1 MPSRLRFGNV
11 EIDLEA
17 FELRRGGALVAVE
30 PQVFELISYLARN
43 PGRLITKDDLIKAV
57 WHGRIV
63 SDATLASRIKS
74 ARRAIG
80 DDGGRQEWIKT
91 VHGRGVRFVGEV
103 ADQAAASDLPAYDV
117 SGRPAIVIL
126 PFETLGVRNDR
137 SASDESFFADGVA
150 EEITAALSRMR
161 SLVVIARSSTQR
173 YRGRPVDLAQVARE
187 LGVRY
192 VVLGSVRRA
201 DGDVRITAR
210 LVEAATGTQIWASH
224 YDGKLEDVFA
234 LEDRITGQVVAAI
247 APTIR
252 SVEIERARRKRP
264 DSMEAYDYIMRALPQ
279 VWALTREGG
288 IEALRLTQ
296 RAIALEPSYALAHAL
311 GAWCHFWQF
320 VNGWP
325 ADLEASRDEG
335 LRLARAALRLDNE
348 DPDVLAMVGAV
359 EATLGRNLDY
369 AAALI
374 DKALTIDPNSAWA
387 WIRGGYCH
395 VYRGH
400 DALALQYFERA
411 EKLSPFDPLNFNRHV
426 GVALAHFIAGRYELA
441 VEAAARALLERPHL
455 TWGHRVIAAAYGQ
468 LGWRAE
474 GAAAVG
480 QIRHYSPGATIASVL
495 QVMALEPEALRQR
508 FAEGLRRAGLPDGE
522 QTADARPSVA
532 VLPFLAISEEGD
544 EGNLADGL
552 TEDIITDLSRV
563 SGLFV
568 VARNAMS
575 VYRGKAV
582 RVQQAARELGVRYV
596 LEGSVRAAGGSV
608 RITVQLIDGKTEG
621 HVWAERYDRAL
632 TDILALQDEIARNVA
647 AALKVRLLPEELAAI
662 ARRPTANPEAYQYYL
677 LGRSFFL
684 RSGWGQ
690 RAMKVARRMF
700 VKAAAVD
707 PRYARAYAAI
717 ANCDSYLLCMGDP
730 STSFETILAQCALAL
745 ELEPDL
751 ADAHAAKGLALFTAG
766 RATEAAA
773 ALDRAMILAPDSFE
787 AHFFAGRCQRAQG
800 DHGRAAVLL
809 ERAAALQ
816 PDDFRAL
823 GLAAQCHRS
832 LGRDEEARSAAR
844 RCLERIEGELAVHTD
859 DAKALAFGASI
870 LIDLGQTERALDWAE
885 RAAMLAPDDLI
896 TSYQLACAWV
906 ALGRPD
912 AALALLERIAAV
924 PADARQ
930 LHLDWMTHD
939 KALDPLRNHPRY
951 QALVRQLGG
960 DTLLPPIQAPLP
972 SLRGKDAEP

>member
-1 MPSRLRFGNV
+1 MPSRLRFGDV

-17 FELRRGGALVAVE
+17 FELRRGGALTPVE
-30 PQVFELISYLARN
+30 PQVFELVCYLARN
-43 PGRLITKDDLIKAV
+43 PGRLITKDELIETV
-57 WHGRIV
+57 WNGRIV
-63 SDATLASRIKS
+63 SDAAIASRIKS
-74 ARRAIG
+74 ARRAVG
-80 DDGGRQEWIKT
+80 DDGEQQKWIRT

-103 ADQAAASDLPAYDV
+103 AHDAAAGAPDLAASDSA
-117 SGRPAIVIL
+117 GRPAIAIL
-126 PFETLGVRNDR
+126 PFETIGGSN
-137 SASDESFFADGVA
+137 DESFFADGVA

-161 SLVVIARSSTQR
+161 SLIVIARSSTQR
-173 YRGRPVDLAQVARE
+173 YRGQPVDLAQVARE
-187 LGVRY
+187 LCVRY

-201 DGDVRITAR
+201 TGAVRINAR
-210 LVEAATGTQIWASH
+210 LVEAATAKQIWASH

-234 LEDRITGQVVAAI
+234 LEDRITAQVIAAV

-279 VWALTREGG
+279 VWALTRDGG
-288 IEALRLTQ
+288 IEALALTQ
-296 RAIALEPSYALAHAL
+296 RAIALEPNYALAHAL

-325 ADLEASRDEG
+325 ADLEATRTEG

-348 DPDVLAMVGAV
+348 DPDVLAMVGAA

-441 VEAAARALLERPHL
+441 VQAAAKALLERPHL

-474 GAAAVG
+474 GGAAVEKV
-480 QIRHYSPGATIASVL
+480 RHYSPGATVASVM
-495 QVMALEPEALRQR
+495 QVMALEPEELRSR
-508 FAEGLRRAGLPDGE
+508 FAEGLRRAGLPDGDMMV
-522 QTADARPSVA
+522 DARPSVA

-568 VARNAMS
+568 MARNTVS

-582 RVQQAARELGVRYV
+582 RVQQAAQELGVRYV
-596 LEGSVRAAGGSV
+596 LEGSVQAAGGSV

-621 HVWAERYDRAL
+621 HVWTERYDRAL
-632 TDILALQDEIARNVA
+632 TDILALQDEIARSVA
-647 AALKVRLLPEELAAI
+647 EALKVRLLPEELAAI

-700 VKAAAVD
+700 EKAVAVD

-766 RATEAAA
+766 RAVEAEA
-773 ALDRAMILAPDSFE
+773 ALDRAMTLAPSSFE
-787 AHFFAGRCQRAQG
+787 AYFFAGRCQRARG
-800 DHGRAAVLL
+800 DHARAAILF
-809 ERAAALQ
+809 ERAAELQ

-823 GLAAQCHRS
+823 GLAAQCYRS
-832 LGRDEEARSAAR
+832 LGRDEQARADAR
-844 RCLERIEGELAVHTD
+844 RCLERIEGELALHAD
-859 DAKALAFGASI
+859 DAKALAFGAAV
-870 LIDLGQTERALDWAE
+870 LADLGQADRALQWAV
-885 RAAMLAPDDLI
+885 RAEALDPDDLI
-896 TSYQLACAWV
+896 TSYQLACVWV

-912 AALALLERIAAV
+912 AALARLERLADV

-930 LHLDWMTHD
+930 LHLDWMKHD
-939 KALDPLRNHPRY
+939 KALDLLRNHPRY
-951 QALVRQLGG
+951 QTLLRHLSG
-960 DTLLPPIQAPLP
+960 DTAKSAPP
-972 SLRGKDAEP
+972 

>member
-1 MPSRLRFGNV
+1 M
-11 EIDLEA
+11 
-17 FELRRGGALVAVE
+17 
-30 PQVFELISYLARN
+30 
-43 PGRLITKDDLIKAV
+43 
-57 WHGRIV
+57 
-63 SDATLASRIKS
+63 
-74 ARRAIG
+74 
-80 DDGGRQEWIKT
+80 
-91 VHGRGVRFVGEV
+91 
-103 ADQAAASDLPAYDV
+103 
-117 SGRPAIVIL
+117 
-126 PFETLGVRNDR
+126 
-137 SASDESFFADGVA
+137 A

-161 SLVVIARSSTQR
+161 SLIVIARSSTQR
-173 YRGRPVDLAQVARE
+173 YRGQPVDLAQVARE

-201 DGDVRITAR
+201 AGAVRINAR

-234 LEDRITGQVVAAI
+234 LEDRITAQVIAAV

-288 IEALRLTQ
+288 IEALRLTE
-296 RAIALEPSYALAHAL
+296 RAIALEPNYALAHAL
-311 GAWCHFWQF
+311 GAWCQFWQF

-325 ADLEASRDEG
+325 ADLEASRAEG

-348 DPDVLAMVGAV
+348 DPDVLAMVGAA
-359 EATLGRNLDY
+359 EATLGRNIDY

-441 VEAAARALLERPHL
+441 VEAAAKALLERPHL

-474 GAAAVG
+474 GAAAVAKV
-480 QIRHYSPGATIASVL
+480 RHYSPGATVASVL

-532 VLPFLAISEEGD
+532 VLPFLAISDEGE

-568 VARNAMS
+568 VARNAVA
-575 VYRGKAV
+575 VYRGKPV
-582 RVQQAARELGVRYV
+582 RVQQAAQELGVRYV

-608 RITVQLIDGKTEG
+608 RITVQLIDGKTDG

-632 TDILALQDEIARNVA
+632 TDILALQDEIARSVA
-647 AALKVRLLPEELAAI
+647 EALKVRLLPEELAAI

-690 RAMKVARRMF
+690 RAMKVARQMF
-700 VKAAAVD
+700 VKAIAVD

-730 STSFETILAQCALAL
+730 ATSFETILAQCALAL

-766 RATEAAA
+766 HADEAEAE
-773 ALDRAMILAPDSFE
+773 LDRAMTLAPNSFE
-787 AHFFAGRCQRAQG
+787 AYFFAGRCQRARG
-800 DHGRAAVLL
+800 DHARAAILF
-809 ERAAALQ
+809 ERAGELQ

-823 GLAAQCHRS
+823 GLAAQSYRS
-832 LGRDEEARSAAR
+832 LGRARAGAR
-844 RCLERIEGELAVHTD
+844 RRRAAAWSASRASSPIHAD
-859 DAKALAFGASI
+859 DAKALAFGAAI
-870 LIDLGQTERALDWAE
+870 LVDLGEAERALDWAE
-885 RAAMLAPDDLI
+885 RAARIDPADLI
-896 TSYQLACAWV
+896 TNYNLACAWI
-906 ALGRPD
+906 ALGRQDEALTRLEKFFAVPPD
-912 AALALLERIAAV
+912 AR
-924 PADARQ
+924 R
-930 LHLDWMTHD
+930 LHLDWMKHD
-939 KALDPLRNHPRY
+939 KALDPLRAHPRY
-951 QALVRQLGG
+951 LALVRYLEG
-960 DTLLPPIQAPLP
+960 DAPLAPQPRAYPPPP
-972 SLRGKDAEP
+972 STGEGQGRGKRAMSFLAPKRGFPLPNPPPAWGRGCVPSRAAGEYFLARVFICDSSAFACPSAATSHP